1 VWEAKRDFAGEMSLR
16 RYTQTAMS
24 ASARSVVAGP
34 GPPRVLLVHAN
45 PFQRVTPVPAYGL
58 ERLRTAM
65 EPTGAEVELIDPYL
79 ISEDPLGA
87 ARAAAERLQPDLI
100 GLGIRII
107 DDCIVVD
114 QLGAEGDDPIDV
126 SFLLPEILELRHR
139 LTEAAPD
146 ALVLAGGAGF
156 SACPQECLEY
166 LGVDYGVVG
175 AGEDA
180 LVAICEGQSLEGIP
194 GVIRRGRPQ
203 GIGAYRLGF
212 GGPTTRDPLYAP
224 ANSFPVRT
232 RIGCA
237 MQCVYCTASNL
248 GRQHASGDLETVL
261 DDVEQTVAFARER
274 GVGRVSIFFADD
286 EFNLPDERH
295 PISIL
300 RGILDRGLEK
310 HLTWRAYFNPT
321 PFSAEFAELVRET
334 NGHVSITVDSA
345 ADSLLETAQKPFRR
359 RHLDSLVALLS
370 EHEVSADLGLI
381 FGLPGETEETIAET
395 IAFVRALPPS
405 IEVVYSAGA
414 RVYPH
419 TPLARIAEREPER
432 LVGADDPTFLIPV
445 AYSRPWPP
453 RELARRLDEQLSGLP
468 NVSRVGVAYRSG
480 ETTLSDAYRAVL
492 AKSTLQQTVAKSNGK
507 GRWADILQRA
517 AVDDTQR
524 KPTETIAACM
534 QIATWHGRYDLASA
548 AAGRL
553 LREDVPPEMSRA
565 QLRFARVAYGG
576 LALADRAKAALS
588 RR

>member
-1 VWEAKRDFAGEMSLR
+1 MSV
-16 RYTQTAMS
+16 
-24 ASARSVVAGP
+24 SARSVAAGP

-58 ERLRTAM
+58 ERLHTAIV
-65 EPTGAEVELIDPYL
+65 PTGAEVELLDPYL
-79 ISEDPLGA
+79 VSEDPLGA
-87 ARAAAERLQPDLI
+87 ARAAAERFQPDVI

-114 QLGAEGDDPIDV
+114 RLEAPADEPIDV
-126 SFLLPEILELRHR
+126 SFLLPEILELRR
-139 LTEAAPD
+139 VLGDAAPE
-146 ALVLAGGAGF
+146 ATFLGGAGF

-180 LVAICEGQSLEGIP
+180 LVAVCEGRSLDEIP
-194 GVIRRGRPQ
+194 GVIRRGQPE

-212 GGPTTRDPLYAP
+212 GGPTRRDPLYAP

-237 MQCVYCTASNL
+237 MQCVYCTAANL
-248 GRQHASGDLETVL
+248 GRQHASGELETVL
-261 DDVEQTVAFARER
+261 DEIEQTVQGARER

-295 PISIL
+295 PISVL
-300 RGILDRGLEK
+300 EGIRDRGLAK

-321 PFSAEFAELVRET
+321 PFSAKFADLVRET

-359 RHLDSLVALLS
+359 RHLDDLVALLS
-370 EHEVSADLGLI
+370 EHGVSADLGLI

-395 IAFVRALPPS
+395 IAFVRALPLS

-419 TPLARIAEREPER
+419 TPLSRIAEQEPER
-432 LVGADDPTFLIPV
+432 LVGADDPSFLRPS
-445 AYSRPWPP
+445 AYSRPCPP
-453 RELARRLDEQLSGLP
+453 RELARRLDGQLASLP
-468 NVSRVGVAYRSG
+468 NVNRVGVAYRSG
-480 ETTLSDAYRAVL
+480 ETTLADAYRTVL
-492 AKSTLQQTVAKSNGK
+492 AQPTLQQTVAKSNGK
-507 GRWADILQRA
+507 GRWTEILRRA
-517 AVDDTQR
+517 ALDDTQR
-524 KPTETIAACM
+524 KPAESIAACL
-534 QIATWHGRYDLASA
+534 QVALWHGRYDLASSA
-548 AAGRL
+548 AASL
-553 LREDVPPEMSRA
+553 LREDIPPEMSRA
-565 QLRFARVAYGG
+565 QLRFARLAYGG
-576 LALADRAKAALS
+576 LALADRAKSAL